1 MIYDVRMTAVR
12 MEVLVEPFKEN
23 DPGPHVT
30 AVVAAAR
37 DAGLRV
43 DMGPFATT
51 ILGDVD
57 EVIAVSAPMMA
68 AGFAAGATAIQL
80 RVETS

>member
-1 MIYDVRMTAVR
+1 MSDARLEI
-12 MEVLVEPFKEN
+12 LVEPFKEN

-30 AVVAAAR
+30 AVVETAR
-37 DAGLRV
+37 ATGLDV

-51 ILGDVD
+51 VCGELGDVV
-57 EVIAVSAPMMA
+57 EASAAMLR

-80 RVETS
+80 RVET